1 MKKFEKLKSFKLWEL
16 PKYDTDTKWVNAIGK
31 MVLRLPQPFNLL
43 KKKKNT
49 ASVKCNKVRYNKMR
63 YIIFRWNLYS

>member
-43 KKKKNT
+43 KKKKKH
-49 ASVKCNKVRYNKMR
+49 SICEV
-63 YIIFRWNLYS
+63 